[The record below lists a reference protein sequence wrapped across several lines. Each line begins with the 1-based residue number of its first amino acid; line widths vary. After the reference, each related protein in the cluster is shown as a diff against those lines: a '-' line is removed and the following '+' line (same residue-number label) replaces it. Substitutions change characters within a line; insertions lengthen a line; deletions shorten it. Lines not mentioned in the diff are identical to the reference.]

1 MNILALDCGTKT
13 GWASLVDGRIE
24 SGVQDFSLK
33 RGESK
38 GIRFLRFN
46 TWLNGMLELIKP
58 YVVVY
63 EMAHMRGGHAT
74 EILVGMTT
82 RIEEFC
88 ESKGIEY
95 SSVHSA
101 TLKKF
106 ATGKGRSSKEDMIR
120 VARTKFNRPDLSSDD
135 EADALHALAWGRE
148 EFRG

>member
-13 GWASLVDGRIE
+13 GWASFDGGRIE

-46 TWLNGMLELIKP
+46 KWLDAMVKLTYP
-58 YVVVY
+58 QVVVY
-63 EMAHMRGGHAT
+63 ELAHFRGGHAT

-88 ESKGIEY
+88 EGNNIEY
-95 SSVHSA
+95 GSVHSA

-106 ATGKGRSSKEDMIR
+106 ATGSGKANKQDMMKAAALEFGRVID
-120 VARTKFNRPDLSSDD
+120 SDD
-135 EADALHALAWGRE
+135 EADALLILAWARE
-148 EFRG
+148 EFKE

>member
-1 MNILALDCGTKT
+1 MNILALDCGTNT
-13 GWASLVDGRIE
+13 GWASEVDGRIE

-46 TWLNGMLELIKP
+46 TWLKIMLELTKP
-58 YVVVY
+58 HIVVY
-63 EMAHMRGGHAT
+63 EMAHLRGGHAT

-88 ESKGIEY
+88 ESKKIEY

-101 TLKKF
+101 MLKKF
-106 ATGKGRSSKEDMIR
+106 STGSGKANKEDMMKAASLKFER
-120 VARTKFNRPDLSSDD
+120 VIDSDD
-135 EADALHALAWGRE
+135 EADALLILEWARQ
-148 EFRG
+148 EFTK

>member
-13 GWASLVDGRIE
+13 GWASFTDGRIE

-46 TWLNGMLELIKP
+46 KWLDAMVKLTRP
-58 YVVVY
+58 QVVVY
-63 EMAHMRGGHAT
+63 ELAHFRGGHAT

-88 ESKGIEY
+88 ESNNIEY

-106 ATGKGRSSKEDMIR
+106 ATGSGKANKQDMMKAAALQFGRIID
-120 VARTKFNRPDLSSDD
+120 SDD
-135 EADALHALAWGRE
+135 EADALLILRE
-148 EFRG
+148 

>member
-1 MNILALDCGTKT
+1 MNILALDCGTNT
-13 GWASLVDGRIE
+13 GWASEVDGRIE

-46 TWLNGMLELIKP
+46 TWLKIMLELVKP
-58 YVVVY
+58 HIVVY
-63 EMAHMRGGHAT
+63 EMAHLRGGHAT

-88 ESKGIEY
+88 EGKNIEY

-101 TLKKF
+101 MLKKF
-106 ATGKGRSSKEDMIR
+106 STGSGKANKEDMMK
-120 VARTKFNRPDLSSDD
+120 AASLKFGRLIDSDD
-135 EADALHALAWGRE
+135 EADALLILEWARQ
-148 EFRG
+148 EFTK

>member
-13 GWASLVDGRIE
+13 GWASFVDGRVE

-46 TWLNGMLELIKP
+46 TWLNDMLELIKP

-63 EMAHMRGGHAT
+63 EMAHLRGGSPT

-88 ESKGIEY
+88 ESKNIEY
-95 SSVHSA
+95 SSVHSSA
-101 TLKKF
+101 LKKF
-106 ATGKGRSSKEDMIR
+106 ATGSGKANKEDMRRAAVLKYERI
-120 VARTKFNRPDLSSDD
+120 VDNDD
-135 EADALHALAWGRE
+135 EADALHALAWAGQ
-148 EFRG
+148 EFTK

>member
-13 GWASLVDGRIE
+13 GWASFADGRIE

-46 TWLNGMLELIKP
+46 TWLKAMAELTNP
-58 YVVVY
+58 QVVVY
-63 EMAHMRGGHAT
+63 ELAHFRGGHAT

-88 ESKGIEY
+88 ESNNIEY
-95 SSVHSA
+95 SSIHSA

-106 ATGKGRSSKEDMIR
+106 ATGSGKANKQDMMKAAALQFGRVID
-120 VARTKFNRPDLSSDD
+120 SDD
-135 EADALHALAWGRE
+135 EADALLILAWARE
-148 EFRG
+148 EFRE

>member
-1 MNILALDCGTKT
+1 MNILALDCGTKA

-46 TWLNGMLELIKP
+46 TWLNDILDLTKP
-58 YVVVY
+58 HIVVY
-63 EMAHMRGGHAT
+63 EMAHLRGGHAT

-88 ESKGIEY
+88 ESKNIEY
-95 SSVHSA
+95 SSIHSA
-101 TLKKF
+101 MLKKF
-106 ATGKGRSSKEDMIR
+106 STGSGKASKEDMMK
-120 VARTKFNRPDLSSDD
+120 AAALKFGRAIDSDD
-135 EADALHALAWGRE
+135 EADALLILEWARQ
-148 EFRG
+148 EFTK

>member
-13 GWASLVDGRIE
+13 GWASIADGRIE

-46 TWLNGMLELIKP
+46 TWLDSMVKLTYP
-58 YVVVY
+58 QVVVY
-63 EMAHMRGGHAT
+63 ELAHFRGGHAT

-88 ESKGIEY
+88 ESNNIEY
-95 SSVHSA
+95 SSIHSM

-106 ATGKGRSSKEDMIR
+106 ATGKGRANKEDMIN
-120 VARTKFNRPDLSSDD
+120 VAREKFNKPDLSSDD
-135 EADALHALAWGRE
+135 EADALHVLAWARE
-148 EFRG
+148 EFGK

>member
-13 GWASLVDGRIE
+13 GWASEIDGRIE
-24 SGVQDFSLK
+24 SGVQDFGLK

-46 TWLNGMLELIKP
+46 TWLNDMLELIKP
-58 YVVVY
+58 HIVVY
-63 EMAHMRGGHAT
+63 EMAHLRGGHAT

-88 ESKGIEY
+88 ESKKIEY

-101 TLKKF
+101 MLKKF
-106 ATGKGRSSKEDMIR
+106 STGSGKANKEDMIK
-120 VARTKFNRPDLSSDD
+120 AATLKFGRLIDSDD
-135 EADALHALAWGRE
+135 EADALLILEWARQ
-148 EFRG
+148 EFTK

>member
-13 GWASLVDGRIE
+13 GWASFADGRIE

-46 TWLNGMLELIKP
+46 TWLKAMAKLTNP
-58 YVVVY
+58 QVVVY
-63 EMAHMRGGHAT
+63 ELAHFRGGHAT

-88 ESKGIEY
+88 ESNNIEY
-95 SSVHSA
+95 GSVHSA

-106 ATGKGRSSKEDMIR
+106 ATGSGRANKEDMIKAAQ
-120 VARTKFNRPDLSSDD
+120 VKYGKIVNSDD
-135 EADALHALAWGRE
+135 EADALLILAWARE
-148 EFRG
+148 EYGK

>member
-1 MNILALDCGTKT
+1 MNILTIDCGTKT
-13 GWASLVDGRIE
+13 GWASLVNGRIE

-58 YVVVY
+58 HVVVY
-63 EMAHMRGGHAT
+63 EMAHFRGGSAT

-82 RIEEFC
+82 RIEQFC
-88 ESKGIEY
+88 EEKSIEY

-106 ATGKGRSSKEDMIR
+106 TTGGGRANKEDMIMA
-120 VARTKFNRPDLSSDD
+120 AREKFDRPDLSSDD
-135 EADALHALAWGRE
+135 EADALLILAWAKE
-148 EFRG
+148 EYYD

>member
-1 MNILALDCGTKT
+1 VNILALDCGTKT

-46 TWLNGMLELIKP
+46 TWLVGMLDLIKP
-58 YVVVY
+58 HIVVY
-63 EMAHMRGGHAT
+63 EMAHFRGGHAT

-82 RIEEFC
+82 RIEEFR
-88 ESKGIEY
+88 EERGIEY

-106 ATGKGRSSKEDMIR
+106 ATGSGKANKIDMMKAAALEFGRIID
-120 VARTKFNRPDLSSDD
+120 SDD

-148 EFRG
+148 EFGG

>member
-13 GWASLVDGRIE
+13 GWASEIDGRIE

-46 TWLNGMLELIKP
+46 TWLNDMLELIKP
-58 YVVVY
+58 HIVVY
-63 EMAHMRGGHAT
+63 EMAHLRGGHAT

-88 ESKGIEY
+88 ESKNIEY

-101 TLKKF
+101 MLKKF
-106 ATGKGRSSKEDMIR
+106 STGSGKANKEDMMK
-120 VARTKFNRPDLSSDD
+120 AATLKFGRLIDSDD
-135 EADALHALAWGRE
+135 EADALLILEWAKQ
-148 EFRG
+148 EFTK

>member
-1 MNILALDCGTKT
+1 MNILAIDPGSCC

-46 TWLNGMLELIKP
+46 TWLNSMLELVVPHI
-58 YVVVY
+58 VVY
-63 EMAHMRGGHAT
+63 EMAHFRGGHAT

-106 ATGKGRSSKEDMIR
+106 ATGKGRANKEDMIITAR
-120 VARTKFNRPDLSSDD
+120 VKFNRPDLSSDD
-135 EADALHALAWGRE
+135 EADALHALAWARE

>member
-1 MNILALDCGTKT
+1 MNILTLDCGTKT

-46 TWLNGMLELIKP
+46 TWLVGMLELIKP
-58 YVVVY
+58 HIVVY
-63 EMAHMRGGHAT
+63 ELAHFRGGHAT

-88 ESKGIEY
+88 EERGIEY

-106 ATGKGRSSKEDMIR
+106 ATGGGRANKEDMITTAQ
-120 VARTKFNRPDLSSDD
+120 VKFNRPDLSSDD

-148 EFRG
+148 EFGE

>member
-1 MNILALDCGTKT
+1 MNILALDCGTNT
-13 GWASLVDGRIE
+13 GWASEVDGRVE

-46 TWLNGMLELIKP
+46 TWLNGMLELIVP
-58 YVVVY
+58 HIVVY
-63 EMAHMRGGHAT
+63 ELAHFRGGHAT

-88 ESKGIEY
+88 ESKNIEY

-101 TLKKF
+101 ILKKF
-106 ATGKGRSSKEDMIR
+106 ATGKGRANKEDMIKM
-120 VARTKFNRPDLSSDD
+120 ARTKFNRPDLSSDD
-135 EADALHALAWGRE
+135 EADALHALAWAKQ
-148 EFRG
+148 EFTK

>member
-1 MNILALDCGTKT
+1 MNILAIDPGTKC

-24 SGVQDFSLK
+24 SGVQNFSLK

-46 TWLNGMLELIKP
+46 TWLVGMLDLIKP
-58 YVVVY
+58 HVVVY
-63 EMAHMRGGHAT
+63 EMAHFRGGSAT

-88 ESKGIEY
+88 EERRIEY

-106 ATGKGRSSKEDMIR
+106 ATGSGRANKEDMMKAAGLKYERIID
-120 VARTKFNRPDLSSDD
+120 TDD
-135 EADALHALAWGRE
+135 EADALLILAWARE
-148 EFRG
+148 EFGE

>member
-1 MNILALDCGTKT
+1 MNILTLDCGTKT

-46 TWLNGMLELIKP
+46 TWLNDMLELVKP
-58 YVVVY
+58 YIVVY
-63 EMAHMRGGHAT
+63 EMAHFRGGSAT

-88 ESKGIEY
+88 ESKDIEY
-95 SSVHSA
+95 SSVHSSA
-101 TLKKF
+101 LKKF
-106 ATGKGRSSKEDMIR
+106 ATGSGKANKEDMMRAATLKFGR
-120 VARTKFNRPDLSSDD
+120 VVDSDD
-135 EADALHALAWGRE
+135 EAEALLMIEWAKRE
-148 EFRG
+148 FTK

>member
-13 GWASLVDGRIE
+13 GWASFVDGRIE

-46 TWLNGMLELIKP
+46 TWLVGMLDLIKP

-63 EMAHMRGGHAT
+63 ELAHFRGGHAT

-88 ESKGIEY
+88 EERKIEY

-106 ATGKGRSSKEDMIR
+106 ATGGGKANKEDMMK
-120 VARTKFNRPDLSSDD
+120 AAALKFGRIIDSDD
-135 EADALHALAWGRE
+135 EADALLILAWARE
-148 EFRG
+148 EFGE

>member
-1 MNILALDCGTKT
+1 MNILALDCGTKA
-13 GWASLVDGRIE
+13 GWASEVDGRVE

-46 TWLNGMLELIKP
+46 TWLKIMLELIKP
-58 YVVVY
+58 HIVVY
-63 EMAHMRGGHAT
+63 EMAHLRGGHAT

-88 ESKGIEY
+88 ESKNIEY

-101 TLKKF
+101 MLKKF
-106 ATGKGRSSKEDMIR
+106 STGSGKANKEDMMK
-120 VARTKFNRPDLSSDD
+120 AAALKFGRAIDSDD
-135 EADALHALAWGRE
+135 EADALLILEWAKQ
-148 EFRG
+148 EFTK

>member
-1 MNILALDCGTKT
+1 MNILTIDCGTKT
-13 GWASLVDGRIE
+13 GWASLVNGRIE
-24 SGVQDFSLK
+24 SGVQYFSLK

-46 TWLNGMLELIKP
+46 TWLVGMLELVKP

-63 EMAHMRGGHAT
+63 EMAHFRGGSAT

-88 ESKGIEY
+88 ESKSIEY

-106 ATGKGRSSKEDMIR
+106 ATGSGRASKQDMMKMASQFFAK
-120 VARTKFNRPDLSSDD
+120 VVDSDD
-135 EADALHALAWGRE
+135 EADALLILAWARE
-148 EFRG
+148 EYGE

>member
-1 MNILALDCGTKT
+1 MNILTIDCGTKT
-13 GWASLVDGRIE
+13 GWASLVNGRIE
-24 SGVQDFSLK
+24 SGVQNFSLK

-46 TWLNGMLELIKP
+46 TWLVGMLELVKP
-58 YVVVY
+58 HVVVY
-63 EMAHMRGGHAT
+63 EMAHFRGGSAT

-88 ESKGIEY
+88 ESKKIEY

-106 ATGKGRSSKEDMIR
+106 ATGSGRASKQDMMKMASQFFAKT
-120 VARTKFNRPDLSSDD
+120 VDSDD
-135 EADALHALAWGRE
+135 EADALLILKWGMK
-148 EFRG
+148 EFGA

>member
-1 MNILALDCGTKT
+1 MNFLCLDCGTKT

-46 TWLNGMLELIKP
+46 TWLVGMLELVKP
-58 YVVVY
+58 HVVVY
-63 EMAHMRGGHAT
+63 EMAHFRGGHAT

-82 RIEEFC
+82 RIEQFC
-88 ESKGIEY
+88 EEKGIEY
-95 SSVHSA
+95 SSIHSA

-106 ATGKGRSSKEDMIR
+106 ATGSGRANKQDMIR
-120 VARTKFNRPDLSSDD
+120 MASQFFAKTVESDD
-135 EADALHALAWGRE
+135 EADALLILKWAMRE
-148 EFRG
+148 FEE